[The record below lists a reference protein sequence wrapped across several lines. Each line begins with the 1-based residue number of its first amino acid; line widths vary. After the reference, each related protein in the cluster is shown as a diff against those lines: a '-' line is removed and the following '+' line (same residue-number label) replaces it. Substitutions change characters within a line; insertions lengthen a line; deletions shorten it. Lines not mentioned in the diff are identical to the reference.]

1 MNISLRHI
9 VAMGACTFASA
20 VTIFPHTRGLELYRQ
35 FKAKYRLDQSEEPV
49 KEKFKIMFE
58 EVMNDLKLN
67 QEQREKLRIFNVC
80 GYDVFHAGTLSRK
93 RGGVVGIPMNFDYE
107 SVDTINKNDII
118 LNDKPIPWHQQEAK
132 DFLESL
138 VLSENAKKFAL
149 AREILKVR
157 EHSIEMDTISCLG
170 HFLLLFF
177 IYDTFHKRMVLS
189 ERKVARFM
197 IASAVC
203 VGGIASFFGLYNS
216 NQYTNDF
223 KVDTKLSKLGP
234 EYIEGGKEFYEKL
247 LKRNIALRTLLGKNG
262 EKLFTKNGNEI
273 YFLWSK
279 RLSIHDRRN
288 FLESG
293 TY

>member
-1 MNISLRHI
+1 MNIGLRHI
-9 VAMGACTFASA
+9 VTMGACTFASA
-20 VTIFPHTRGLELYRQ
+20 VTIFPQTSGLELYRQ

-67 QEQREKLRIFNVC
+67 QKQREKLRIFNVY
-80 GYDVFHAGTLSRK
+80 GYDVFHAGTMLGK
-93 RGGVVGIPMNFDYE
+93 RGGVVGIPINFEYE
-107 SVDTINKNDII
+107 SVDTINKNDIK
-118 LNDKPIPWHQQEAK
+118 LSDKPIPWHQQEAK

-149 AREILKVR
+149 AREILKLR
-157 EHSIEMDTISCLG
+157 DNSIEMDTLRYLS

-177 IYDTFHKRMVLS
+177 IYNTFHKGMKLS
-189 ERKVARFM
+189 ERKIARFM
-197 IASAVC
+197 IASAAC
-203 VGGIASFFGLYNS
+203 VGGIASFIGLYNS
-216 NQYTNDF
+216 NQNARDI
-223 KVDTKLSKLGP
+223 KVDTKLSILGP

-247 LKRNIALRTLLGKNG
+247 LKRNIALRTLLGENG
-262 EKLFTKNGNEI
+262 KKLFTTNGNEI
-273 YFLWSK
+273 YFLWPN
-279 RLSIHDRRN
+279 RLSIHNRKN